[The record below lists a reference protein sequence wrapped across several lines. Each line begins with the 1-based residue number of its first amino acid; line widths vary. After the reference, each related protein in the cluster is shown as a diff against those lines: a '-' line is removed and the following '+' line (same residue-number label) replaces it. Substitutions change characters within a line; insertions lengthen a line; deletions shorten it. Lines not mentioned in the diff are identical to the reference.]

1 MIVLQPAIFLDKDGT
16 LVDDV
21 PFNVD
26 PRRVRLTGGAATGLR
41 RLFCAGYA
49 LVVISNQA
57 GLAHGLFSEAA
68 LGEALRALQRLVVD
82 GGAELAGTYYCPHHP
97 QGVVP
102 EFTGVCACRKPAPGL
117 ILRAAQELE
126 LDLAQ
131 SWFIG
136 DILNDI
142 EAGNRA
148 GCRSV
153 LIDNGNETEWQRG
166 PLRDPYYVAG
176 NLAAATE
183 LILTSEP
190 AIASPRQVRA

>member
-1 MIVLQPAIFLDKDGT
+1 MRQPAIFLDKDGT

-26 PRRVRLTGGAATGLR
+26 PRRVSLTGGAAIGLR

-49 LVVISNQA
+49 LVVISNQP
-57 GLAHGLFSEAA
+57 GLAHGLFGEAA
-68 LGEALRALQRLVVD
+68 LMQALRALQRLVVD
-82 GGAELAGTYYCPHHP
+82 AGAEFAGVYYCPHHP

-102 EFTGVCACRKPAPGL
+102 EYTGVCDCRKPAPGL
-117 ILRAAQELE
+117 IVRAAQELE

-148 GCRSV
+148 GCRSI

-166 PLRDPYYVAG
+166 PWRDPYYVAG
-176 NLAAATE
+176 NLATAAE

-190 AIASPRQVRA
+190 AIASPRRVRA